1 MIKSKDLRIGDL
13 VHVNHSPILPEESVC
28 TIDSIY
34 ATTSFKTEHVNLI
47 LTKQDWRLGTW
58 YCNDIDGIPLDSHIL
73 EKNGFNKIIPKK
85 KFTKSLGDTSKFF
98 KRCLVIELAQNR
110 YKVSLKHEGMSDKIT
125 IRHIQY
131 VHELQH
137 ILLALGMDADLKI
150 PEKSDGKEAKP

>member
-47 LTKQDWRLGTW
+47 LTEQDWRLGTW

-110 YKVSLKHEGMSDKIT
+110 YKVSLNMKECLIKSLYDTFNMCMSFNIFFWLWVWMQ
-125 IRHIQY
+125 I
-131 VHELQH
+131 
-137 ILLALGMDADLKI
+137 
-150 PEKSDGKEAKP
+150 